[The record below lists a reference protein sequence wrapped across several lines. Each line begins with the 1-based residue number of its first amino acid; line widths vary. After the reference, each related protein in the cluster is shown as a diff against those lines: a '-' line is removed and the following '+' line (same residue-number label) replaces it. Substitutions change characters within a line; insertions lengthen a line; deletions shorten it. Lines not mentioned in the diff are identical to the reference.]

1 MAIGKPEAVVVDK
14 EDRRDEVVVQIETKS
29 KEEETIRMTATI
41 GKLVVEA
48 VAEAKVGG
56 VGKVEEGVVDE
67 EQICEGET
75 NRDIL

>member
-41 GKLVVEA
+41 GKLGVEA
-48 VAEAKVGG
+48 VAEATVGG
-56 VGKVEEGVVDE
+56 AGKVEEGVVDE